1 MFPGAIKGAKVT
13 DDKDVNELQG
23 GVADTAGG
31 LIGKAGIGEEVGAG
45 LSRGL

>member
-1 MFPGAIKGAKVT
+1 MFPGAVKGLKVT

-23 GVADTAGG
+23 GVADTTGG
-31 LIGKAGIGEEVGAG
+31 LVGKGGIGEEVGAG